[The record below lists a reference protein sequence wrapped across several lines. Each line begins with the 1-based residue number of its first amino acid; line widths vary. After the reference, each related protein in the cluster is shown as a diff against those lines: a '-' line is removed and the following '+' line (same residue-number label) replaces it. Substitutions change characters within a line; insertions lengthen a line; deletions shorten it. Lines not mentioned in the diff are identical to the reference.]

1 MNKNYFEKFSKSIAN
16 LHSENRYRK
25 FINIKRISAEF
36 PKAIY
41 INDEGEEKPII
52 IWCSNDYLG
61 MGQNKKIIKAANKII
76 EQMGVGS
83 GGTRNISGTNS
94 EIVKLEKSL
103 ADLHNKQAAL
113 VFTSGYIANQ
123 ASLATIAKIL
133 GECIIFSDEK
143 NHASMIAGIR
153 NSGVKKQIFEHN
165 NVEHLQKL
173 LSNSDKNIAK
183 IIAFESVYSM
193 DGDIAPIKEIIKLA
207 KKYNALTYIDE
218 VHAVG
223 LYGKN
228 GAGICQEIGVM
239 NEIDIIEGSLAKGFG
254 VMGGYIC
261 ANKTIID
268 VVRSYAPEFIF
279 TTSLAPAISA
289 AAYASVEHLKNSQ
302 TERKNLM
309 KQVNK
314 TKQALLARSLPILEN
329 NTHIIVLMVG
339 DAKKCKLASEIL
351 LNKYNIY
358 IQPINYPT
366 VAKGSERL
374 RITASPFHNDEM
386 IKNLAIALDEIWS
399 ELALPRKSG

>member
-1 MNKNYFEKFSKSIAN
+1 MNQNYFEKFSKSIVN

-83 GGTRNISGTNS
+83 GGTRNISGTNN

-193 DGDIAPIKEIIKLA
+193 DADIAPIKEIIKLA

-239 NEIDIIEGSLAKGFG
+239 DEIDIIEGSLAKGFG

-289 AAYASVEHLKNSQ
+289 AAYTSVEHLKNSQ

-309 KQVNK
+309 TQVNK

-351 LNKYNIY
+351 LNKYDIY

-374 RITASPFHNDEM
+374 RITASPFHTDKM
-386 IKNLAIALDEIWS
+386 IENLATALDEIWS
-399 ELALPRKSG
+399 KLALPRKSS